1 MAAMAAAATSDRVPL
16 DLLVQQMVA
25 QVQSFPLIAIPFFM
39 LTGSL
44 MMGGRLGAALVGVL
58 STLIGRF
65 HGGPAQV
72 GVLSSTLFGGVSG
85 SAVAD
90 ASAIG
95 SLLIPW
101 HKRLGYPPA
110 FSAAT
115 LAAAAT
121 IDILI
126 PPSIPMILFA
136 LTANASIAA
145 LFVAGILP
153 GLLMC
158 GGFMFMCWWVGRRR
172 NFPRDLTPIDWSVF
186 RTHLMYASPALL
198 LPVLIVVFLRFGIA
212 TPTEVAVLS
221 TLYAAA
227 VSVVVYRD
235 LSFKRLNDAVVSAGL
250 ATGVVLLVIMASAAI
265 GWLLTYDQM
274 PSGVANWVTRN
285 VSQDWIVILI
295 MNLLMLFLGMFI
307 DLPAAILLLTP
318 VFLPL
323 AQSIGMDP
331 VQLGIM
337 MVVNLAVGLYTPPV
351 GTTLFITSA
360 LAKVKVG
367 QTVRELGPFYFV
379 AFLVLALVSYVPASI
394 LRPLA
399 GRCRHRLPRDV
410 LAHRPGPSGC
420 AGGLPGPHALCRA
433 HRCQG
438 DQHQRRRPRQRGAL
452 LPAHRAAGEAG
463 RGAGPG
469 DRPGEPRRRLGQ
481 SAQRRCRRPGPAGAH
496 RPRARGPEL
505 RRRQHHLPPPGRAT
519 AADALAA
526 MALCLHTHI
535 KDVKRTAEGYFF
547 TALGEG
553 EIGCAEILHGL
564 RNSPV
569 SLSIEIPMRLHRGSN
584 AQPSRSAFRVPLADI
599 EARLKAALD
608 FVHHHLNPAE
618 VAA

>member
-1 MAAMAAAATSDRVPL
+1 MSALILLVFLGAAVLAMPIAHALLVAAMAAAAASDRVPL

-153 GLLMC
+153 GILMC
-158 GGFMFMCWWVGRRR
+158 GGFMFMCWFVGRRR
-172 NFPRDLTPIDWSVF
+172 NFPRDTTPIDWIAF
-186 RTHLMYASPALL
+186 RTHLLYASPALL
-198 LPVLIVVFLRFGIA
+198 LPVLIVLFLRFGIA

-221 TLYAAA
+221 TLYAAV

-235 LSFKRLNDAVVSAGL
+235 LSWKRLNDAVVHAGL
-250 ATGVVLLVIMASAAI
+250 ATGVVLLVIMASSAI
-265 GWLLTYDQM
+265 GWLLTFDQM
-274 PSGVANWVTRN
+274 PSGVAQWVTQN
-285 VSQDWIVILI
+285 VSQAWLIILI

-323 AQSIGMDP
+323 AASIGMDTT
-331 VQLGIM
+331 QLGIM
-337 MVVNLAVGLYTPPV
+337 MVVNLAIGLYTPPV

-367 QTVRELGPFYFV
+367 QTVRELGPFYLV

-394 LRPLA
+394 LR
-399 GRCRHRLPRDV
+399 
-410 LAHRPGPSGC
+410 
-420 AGGLPGPHALCRA
+420 
-433 HRCQG
+433 
-438 DQHQRRRPRQRGAL
+438 
-452 LPAHRAAGEAG
+452 
-463 RGAGPG
+463 
-469 DRPGEPRRRLGQ
+469 
-481 SAQRRCRRPGPAGAH
+481 
-496 RPRARGPEL
+496 
-505 RRRQHHLPPPGRAT
+505 
-519 AADALAA
+519 
-526 MALCLHTHI
+526 
-535 KDVKRTAEGYFF
+535 
-547 TALGEG
+547 
-553 EIGCAEILHGL
+553 
-564 RNSPV
+564 
-569 SLSIEIPMRLHRGSN
+569 
-584 AQPSRSAFRVPLADI
+584 
-599 EARLKAALD
+599 
-608 FVHHHLNPAE
+608 
-618 VAA
+618 